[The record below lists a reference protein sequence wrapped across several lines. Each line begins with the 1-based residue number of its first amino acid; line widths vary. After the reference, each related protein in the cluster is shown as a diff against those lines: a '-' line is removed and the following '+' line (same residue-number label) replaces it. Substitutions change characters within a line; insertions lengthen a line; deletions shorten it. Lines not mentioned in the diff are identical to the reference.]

1 MDTMGAAPGTGPNTG
16 PMSVVR
22 RIAVRKT
29 VADLPSDRTL
39 VMGILNVT
47 PDSFSDGGRF
57 VGPADAVVDHEAAI
71 HAGLSQ
77 HYAGADIVD
86 VGGEST
92 RPGAEPVDPEEERRR
107 ILPVLEALFTGGA
120 VVSVDTRHAST
131 AGAAIAAAPGPE
143 HLIINDVS
151 GLVTDDQMPQIVAQG
166 GVRVVVTHNRGD
178 AQTMQSRAE
187 YDDVVGEVIAEL
199 QEIRDRYVQAGV
211 PSERIILD
219 PGIGFAKTA
228 EQSWELLRRLD
239 RVVALGH
246 PVLLGVSRKGF
257 LGELLASSGAP
268 REPERRDAATL
279 ALNTLAAQAGVWA
292 VRVHEVEP
300 TLDAMKTVS
309 ALRSR

>member
-16 PMSVVR
+16 PVSVVR
-22 RIAVRKT
+22 RAAAKKT
-29 VADLPSDRTL
+29 VADLPTDRTL

-57 VGPADAVVDHEAAI
+57 VAPPDTVVDHESAV

-92 RPGAEPVDPEEERRR
+92 RPGADPVEPEEEQRR

-120 VVSVDTRHAST
+120 VVSVDTRHPST
-131 AGAAIAAAPGPE
+131 AAAAIAAAPGPE

-151 GLVTDDQMPQIVAQG
+151 GMVTAAEMPQVVADG
-166 GVRVVVTHNRGD
+166 GVRVIITHNRGD
-178 AQTMQSRAE
+178 AQTMQSRAQ
-187 YDDVVGEVIAEL
+187 YDDVVAEVVAEL
-199 QEIRDRYVQAGV
+199 QQIRDRYLDAGV
-211 PSERIILD
+211 PAERIILD

-228 EQSWELLRRLD
+228 AQSWELLRHLD
-239 RVVALGH
+239 RIVALGH

-257 LGELLASSGAP
+257 LGELLARSGAP
-268 REPERRDAATL
+268 REAQGRDAATL
-279 ALNTLAAQAGVWA
+279 ALNALAAQAGVWA
-292 VRVHEVEP
+292 VRVHDVEP
-300 TLDAMKTVS
+300 TVDAMKAVG
-309 ALRSR
+309 ALRRA